1 MIFSKLVSNILFK
14 KFFKQNVFFFP
25 PVLEVI
31 WHQLSDSLWGTWA
44 DREVSNRRAAA
55 GVVQGVGCQDQRVG
69 LESSAQHVLGF
80 SAVKCH
86 GLQALKH
93 HKLVYCL
100 YNWLIYSLKWW
111 FSIVML
117 VYQRV
122 VLKILV
128 GGLEHLDYFSI
139 YIYIHWECH
148 HPNWLIL
155 FGRVGIPPTR

>member
-1 MIFSKLVSNILFK
+1 MC
-14 KFFKQNVFFFP
+14 FFP

-139 YIYIHWECH
+139 YIYTLGMSSSQLTHTFRTGRYTTNQIK
-148 HPNWLIL
+148 LIL
-155 FGRVGIPPTR
+155 GGEVE